1 MGFLNCIF
9 SFFLCK
15 ITSFIINSICLTK
28 CDATLHCFV
37 IKGIWFAVWAAQ
49 IFFFA
54 SESSW
59 FFVLCFGSNSIFWT
73 LSLFNSKQPEL
84 LHRDS
89 TVSTFLMIGVFS
101 VFFGILWLI
110 RNIVSSVFHG
120 IITCDTF
127 SSSYCGGATP
137 FFNFSFLWLLVWKCV
152 EEGVSIG
159 FPSKFLITGISILL
173 VELLWPFSSKS
184 AKNHPPGMCLCMAS
198 KLGNSRTVWRRSSKY
213 NHFWSL
219 TILHVKINENLIDNN
234 ELNFSNCTNNY
245 QLQFSHTLLDPPM
258 LHEQIQWKGML
269 N

>member
-1 MGFLNCIF
+1 MEL
-9 SFFLCK
+9 LP
-15 ITSFIINSICLTK
+15 
-28 CDATLHCFV
+28 ATL
-37 IKGIWFAVWAAQ
+37 
-49 IFFFA
+49 
-54 SESSW
+54 
-59 FFVLCFGSNSIFWT
+59 
-73 LSLFNSKQPEL
+73 
-84 LHRDS
+84 
-89 TVSTFLMIGVFS
+89 
-101 VFFGILWLI
+101 
-110 RNIVSSVFHG
+110 
-120 IITCDTF
+120 F
-127 SSSYCGGATP
+127 SSSCCGGATL
-137 FFNFSFLWLLVWKCV
+137 FLNFSFLWLLVWKCL

-173 VELLWPFSSKS
+173 VQLLWPLSSKS

-258 LHEQIQWKGML
+258 LHEQIQWKGTL